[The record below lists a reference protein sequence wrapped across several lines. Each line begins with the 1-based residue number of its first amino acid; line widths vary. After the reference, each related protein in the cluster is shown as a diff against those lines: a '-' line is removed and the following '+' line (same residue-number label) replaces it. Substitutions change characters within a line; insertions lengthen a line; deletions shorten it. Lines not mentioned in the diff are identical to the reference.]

1 VEIAERPSSS
11 VWIGWSAGVVCA
23 LAAGAVAARLAV
35 RHGYGGSG
43 LVATI
48 AALVLLL
55 LPYFLLGTTDLPARL
70 ATWMGTRRAH
80 TLILVAL
87 PLVPY
92 FICASGTRTVSGIAI
107 LKLVGL
113 ALLPLALLLWADRAG
128 SPPRLLDGLAVL
140 AVWLPHELGW
150 LRDIW
155 LWPAGGSGYAL
166 NEILGVDLT
175 VILVVSIRRLEGV
188 GYSLA
193 VRRGDLREAIW
204 NLLMFACIAIPL
216 GRWTG
221 FIAPAH
227 VPSSVLEFASQF
239 AGIFLAIA
247 VPEELLFRGLM
258 QNLLGKLIPSRYAL
272 VVASVIFGL
281 SHLNNGPAPD
291 WRYVVLASIAG
302 FFYGRAYQ
310 RSGSLMAACLVH
322 AGVDTIWRE
331 VFR

>member
-1 VEIAERPSSS
+1 MHVPERPSGSI
-11 VWIGWSAGVVCA
+11 WIGWSAGVACA
-23 LAAGAVAARLAV
+23 LAGGAAAAGLGVM
-35 RHGYGGSG
+35 HGYGGGS

-55 LPYFLLGTTDLPARL
+55 LPYFLLGTTDLAARL
-70 ATWMGTRRAH
+70 ATWLETRR
-80 TLILVAL
+80 TRVLVLLAL

-92 FICASGTRTVSGIAI
+92 LIYASGTGTFSGFAI
-107 LKLVGL
+107 LKLAGL
-113 ALLPLALLLWADRAG
+113 VLLPLGLLLWANRTG
-128 SPPRLLDGLAVL
+128 SPPNLLDGLAVL
-140 AVWLPHELGW
+140 AVWLPHELGG

-166 NEILGVDLT
+166 NQILGVDLT
-175 VILVVSIRRLEGV
+175 VILFVSIRRLEGV

-193 VRRGDLREAIW
+193 IRRNDLKEAFW
-204 NLLMFACIAIPL
+204 NLLMFACIGIPL
-216 GRWTG
+216 GRGTG

-227 VPSSVLEFASQF
+227 AVGSLLEWAVQF
-239 AGIFLAIA
+239 LGIFLAIA

-258 QNLLGKLIPSRYAL
+258 QNLLRKLVPSTYAL
-272 VVASVIFGL
+272 LVASVIFGL

-310 RSGSLMAACLVH
+310 RSGSLMAAALVH